1 MSSRTK
7 IVVLHMKEI
16 IYTAIFALLGIILII
31 VLAIMFFP
39 NNKNQSKQ
47 QYIPGIYTSKV
58 QLNNTDFEIEVAVDS
73 SHINAIRFTNLDESV
88 ETIYPLMQPT
98 IEYIAEQIYDTQS
111 LENIKHNSE
120 SPYTSQVILNAI
132 QKAIDKS
139 ISK

>member
-31 VLAIMFFP
+31 VLAVMFFP
-39 NNKNQSKQ
+39 NNKDQLKQ
-47 QYIPGIYTSKV
+47 PYIPGIYTSTV

-88 ETIYPLMQPT
+88 ETMYPLMQPT
-98 IEYIAEQIYDTQS
+98 MEYIADQIYDTQS
-111 LENIKHNSE
+111 LDNIKHSSE
-120 SPYTSQVILNAI
+120 SPYTSQVILD
-132 QKAIDKS
+132 AIDTALAKS
-139 ISK
+139 LSK